1 MQAEYPAKE
10 DAHPCRTCEAG
21 RPNPISGRLFL
32 CAGCRRQ
39 VMVCSCCDRGQIYC
53 AGGSVEHARRRTV
66 QQAGRRYQASHRGR
80 RMHVAQIGRW
90 RARREKVTHHG
101 SPAPPA
107 GDLSAPA
114 PSRPPWITTGRGQ
127 RAMVTPPDI
136 EAQILRYYHAER
148 WTTGTLA
155 QQLHVHHSV
164 VRRVFW
170 HPAFRKPS
178 EGGLFVFLVSEA
190 RWQDGWERTARGSV
204 ALKRGQVLIC
214 EAELAELWDFHRN
227 KLRRVLRSM
236 ADHRIITMGPLR
248 HGDIQGTLITILNYD
263 K

>member
-1 MQAEYPAKE
+1 
-10 DAHPCRTCEAG
+10 
-21 RPNPISGRLFL
+21 
-32 CAGCRRQ
+32 
-39 VMVCSCCDRGQIYC
+39 
-53 AGGSVEHARRRTV
+53 
-66 QQAGRRYQASHRGR
+66 
-80 RMHVAQIGRW
+80 
-90 RARREKVTHHG
+90 
-101 SPAPPA
+101 
-107 GDLSAPA
+107 
-114 PSRPPWITTGRGQ
+114 
-127 RAMVTPPDI
+127 MVTPPDI

-148 WTTGTLA
+148 WTTGTIA
-155 QQLHVHHSV
+155 QQLHVHHGV

-178 EGGLFVFLVSEA
+178 EGGLFVFLISEA

-227 KLRRVLRSM
+227 KLRRMLRSM

-263 K
+263 KYQYGGGADPVGLKGTGTAPGPRRDHALRKFGLRTGDFRPKVQRIKGRKGIKPEGFAFWTAGAAE